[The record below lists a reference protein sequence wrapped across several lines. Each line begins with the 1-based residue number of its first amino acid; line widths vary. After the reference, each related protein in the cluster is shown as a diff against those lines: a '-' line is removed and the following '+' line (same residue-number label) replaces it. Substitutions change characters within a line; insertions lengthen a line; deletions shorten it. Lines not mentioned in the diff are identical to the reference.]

1 MAILKW
7 KSQEEIDK
15 EVAEANAPTEEEL
28 QMKAVRFAVQKLVR
42 IDELSPDEL
51 NSIMMLYD
59 EFVDY
64 GQLYKTGDVFRYE
77 ETLYKVVQEHVS
89 QKDWIPS
96 DTPALYTKVTDD
108 GLIEVWGNRDLTV
121 NPFMTGD
128 KVIFEDVVY
137 VSIIDNNVWS
147 PIEYPTGWIKE
158 E

>member
-28 QMKAVRFAVQKLVR
+28 QMKVVRIAVQKLVR
-42 IDELSPDEL
+42 IDELSADEL

-59 EFVDY
+59 EFVDD

-77 ETLYKVVQEHVS
+77 EVLYKVVQSHTS
-89 QKDWIPS
+89 QKDWVPS
-96 DTPALYTKVTDD
+96 ETPALYTKVTDD
-108 GLIEVWGNRDLTV
+108 GLIEEWGDRDLTV
-121 NPFMTGD
+121 NPFMIGD

-137 VSIIDNNVWS
+137 ESVIDNNVWS
-147 PIEYPTGWIKE
+147 PKDYPTGWIKE